1 MAAASQA
8 HVESEATKF
17 LQKVGQDLKD
27 EPPRLASKLFAI
39 CQHMKMT
46 GREQTLPFQ
55 VISRAL
61 EKVLTTYNLDHSVL
75 GSSSRGPSAPGSS
88 GSHEAGLKDDQPRQL
103 EEMSHPFLG
112 HDAGRRFSSDQ
123 TVGAGAFPDAGTPNS
138 QQKRKLPADEAAGI
152 SFAAKGHAFKTPRL
166 DDATVVS
173 PEHHLLRLK
182 QLQAQQQQQ
191 QQQQQQGLGS
201 LDMSKAMSA
210 VRRANSGASPESG
223 KADLQSTGFS
233 GGVPTEGGDGMS
245 SPQGN
250 RAGAFNS
257 YSPIRPSQGSFGPL
271 DPQQHIHEAFGLP
284 RPGETFRL
292 GKAGSL
298 TPPPEQVHMQNTG
311 TLQSLETQLPPKS
324 FVSPGKAYVSG
335 PNGGPLAVGP
345 SPFSDFQLKQLKAQ
359 CLVFLSFRNKTV
371 PKKSQLVLALQ
382 SQQEMLNA
390 EAANAGPSTIQP
402 QKPAD
407 PPVESSEAAEQDSSA
422 EAERDSE
429 SGSLPSAKTPAVAV
443 PPQNAN
449 KEAESVKKPKVKKKY
464 PPIDPNLTPEERKVL
479 INTRRKE
486 ARAEAMA
493 ARKAS
498 RAAAS
503 AQAAVAEESP
513 DTSAQEVDT
522 PEAKRSKV
530 DTQVDQVPR
539 EKEPV
544 VYESLK
550 KDIPRQFQ
558 SPSPSRL
565 KAVTSTPENTTAA
578 ATVMEHEETR
588 MAASSIQPSTIAK
601 ETSNYVTL
609 PNGDLIPKNYLIT
622 LPNGERVE
630 LQRLLESA
638 KSFQTS
644 QTNSGQAAVLSSLTR
659 EKAQDPAFDGGTSSP
674 AFKLQDPGLQQA
686 SQGQLQRH
694 ISAQL
699 QGHIS
704 SQLQGHTSSQLQGHI
719 VAQAQGHMQT
729 QVQAQVQAQLQPP
742 VQPQLQVPI
751 QTQVQAPTQAPF
763 PGPVQTQVQP
773 QIQPQ
778 AQAPIQAQMQ
788 APGQGQMQLLNN
800 GVTEVTTSRPA
811 TAEQAEDLLPG
822 ETPVYSSKPQYSTI
836 DKWSIDERRK
846 KFMADQVWVQKQRK
860 TEENIGTRFNELKA
874 IVSSSD
880 DSSSK
885 TKSVI
890 ELKKLQLLQ
899 LQRKLR
905 REVLH
910 DFFKAIAPEMAQLRG
925 MKKNRPLRRL
935 KQLERLEQKQREER
949 SRRIKDRQREFFKD
963 IELQRDKLEDWN
975 KAKRERWKSFN
986 RYVRDTHK
994 RKDKVHREKLDKIQR
1009 EKINLLKNN
1018 DVEGYLRM
1026 IKDAKSDRV
1035 EQLLRETE
1043 SYLEKL
1049 GTKLQEQKK
1058 EIGRSDSDLF
1068 NQFSVMTKKEQSYD
1082 QAEHYLESNE
1092 KYYLLAH
1099 SVKESIPSQPAS
1111 LHGGTLRE
1119 YQMNGLRWLV
1129 SLYNNHL
1136 NGMLADEMGL
1146 GKTVQVIALI
1156 CYLIEA
1162 KHDRGPFLVVV
1173 PSSVLPNWM
1182 SEITRWAPNVIKLS
1196 YTGTPDE
1203 RRRLFKEHI
1212 VQQQFNILVTTYEYL
1227 MNKNDRPKLSKI
1239 RWHYIIIDEG
1249 HRIKNASCKLN
1260 AELKHYQSNNR
1271 LLLTGTPIQNNLD
1284 ELWALLN
1291 FLLPS
1296 IFNSSEDFAQWFNKP
1311 FESVA
1316 DNGDTEALLT
1326 EEENLLIINRLHQV
1340 LRPFVLRRLKHKVEY
1355 ELPEKIERLVRC
1367 EASAY
1372 QRLLMKRV
1380 KEKMGGIGHAKV
1392 RSVQNTVMELRNI
1405 CNHPYLSHVHTE
1417 EAESL
1422 LPSHYLPTVIRLCGK
1437 LEMLDRILP
1446 KLKKSNHR
1454 VLLFSTMTRLLN
1466 VLEDYLTWKGY
1477 KYLRLDGHTMGSERG
1492 SLIDRFNA
1500 PDSDAFLFLLSIRAG
1515 GIGVNLQAADTV
1527 IIFDTDWNPQVDL
1540 QAQARAHRIGQKR
1553 DVLVLRLETVNT
1565 IEEQVRASAE
1575 HKLGVANQ
1583 SITAGFFDNN
1593 TSAEDRREYLESLLR
1608 ESKKEE
1614 VAAVPDD
1621 DALNYLLARSDD
1633 EIDVFESVDRE
1644 RRAEEEIIWRTM
1656 NNCED
1661 GDEHPEMPPR
1671 LLGES
1676 ELKPVM
1682 SIIHKADA
1690 KRKKT
1695 ASSLDTQHYGRGKRT
1710 REIRSYGDQLSEQEF
1725 EQLCRAESPE
1735 HEKKPEVVVGT
1746 RPRRK
1751 GKASVSAD
1759 DEKDVTYVEEVEVV
1773 EEPPV
1778 KRGRGRPRKNPE
1790 AVQPPRGKAHAAAE
1804 KEEPINL
1811 DTLKLRTDTS
1821 QAPETTFKRL
1831 KKAVQ
1836 GEAKK
1841 TETETKSELK
1851 KRKVSPMVE
1860 EKEDDEETTT
1870 DAKARSETGSKTFAI
1885 LRAADDVKVA
1895 RTGIEIIT
1903 PAVKVAGTE
1912 DLTKRQKSELDDKS
1926 ANASSPDSEPEEPD
1940 SSKSDKETDNIAR
1953 DEIRTTAGEI
1963 VESIDAAPTLQ
1974 NNDSAISRFLECDT
1988 ETQKPQGGEVAG
2000 CEQGVT
2006 KNDSAE
2012 ILRENLPSESMDEQ
2026 PKDSV
2031 PEIQNVTGKENEI
2044 VCATGVADHANEDPG
2059 TGDGSAGSDSGD
2071 NSALDVSKAME
2082 DKSSSVAS
2090 HSGES
2095 GHGPDADDKLPD
2107 ASEGVSDSKHFAASA
2122 DAEQVDSETDRN
2134 IQDGI
2139 DMGTTISQEKSRSPG
2154 VAVDKKGE
2162 PPSLSDKLPSENVES
2177 EDREAEHM
2185 HGDLATGLTLEG
2197 SDEPVGILS
2206 SNNEPPS
2213 PSDKLESALF
2223 PAAAECKEPESDEL
2237 EPEHNLQ
2244 MHEELDR
2251 GLTLEEGGVTEPA
2264 FSSDK
2269 LDSKKTDSDERKA
2282 ENYEDQLQTHADV
2295 DNGLAIE
2302 ASDDVGVLR
2311 VKMETP
2317 ATQDDSSE
2325 TFPAHEKE
2333 IDPQKENEGNYF
2345 PRLDTPEICLER
2357 NDTGS
2362 AKLQT
2367 LHSTSTFITAESTE
2381 VGKVAL
2387 STEGIIKMLPDN
2399 SLPIEI
2405 QSPTRFTD
2413 TEISENHG
2421 NERATD
2427 VLQADK
2433 DMEKENVPEPASYEI
2448 GSRLDDGSR
2457 RCLFLRE
2464 VKAEETSTPEG
2475 SDKNGDDR
2483 IPENEQAGKSLHASP
2498 LVDGSGDVEMADARG
2513 EDVADANVE
2522 EGNAERVIME
2532 DAEINLLDS
2541 PSSFKPEVAAGAD
2554 LDEVEGPKA
2563 GQDDGKSSDDVEGLT
2578 AERADGVTEG
2588 SQQERAGGVK
2598 SRTDSDEVEGSK
2610 TERVDG
2616 VEWDI
2621 GTGVKHTGEDA
2632 ETIFGIIK
2640 APENDFS
2647 CRISVDKAGPDSTE
2661 ECSPKETLTAKAVA
2675 EPNEKPNN
2683 TSSASKSHIGH
2694 EDEAF
2699 LYAINDSEIGKD
2711 KSPEVPVEPDENT
2724 TVDSKDR
2731 LEDNPDVVLEDA
2743 TTLTPHETPASEH
2756 MKSPPCDAEC
2766 EGLSLTEPENEVG
2779 KAIEKTNE
2787 MDEDDLVDSGMLT
2800 VGTAEVTIQATESST
2815 VEGTNEQVTE
2825 IVTVVKTAE
2834 DTAVEMEVQTL
2845 EHATVD
2851 IQTTEVSP
2859 EASEAQNNQTDV
2871 ILEVVTAPRLTEVA
2885 SGSSERFLS
2894 PPPEVSDIPAP
2905 HAEGTE
2911 ETTAV
2916 IAVKKEIETM
2926 EHTTID
2932 IQTTEVSP
2940 EASEA
2945 ENNQTEVIHEVV
2957 TASHVIEVASGS
2969 ERFLSHPEV
2978 SDTPAPH
2985 AEGAEETTEV
2995 TAFEMEVE
3003 TMEHAT
3009 VDIQTTEVLPE
3020 PEYNQIEVIREV
3032 VHITEVASGSSERFL
3047 SPPEVSDTPAPH
3059 AEGTEETTEV
3069 TASEM
3074 EGETME
3080 HATVDIQTIVVLP
3093 EVENNQ
3099 TEVIREVVTAP
3110 HITEVASGSSERFLS
3125 HPEVSDTPAPHAE
3138 GTEET
3143 TKVTALEMEVE
3154 TMEHATVDIQ
3164 TIVVLPEAEHNHTE
3178 VIREVV
3184 HITEVASGFSERFLS
3199 PREVLDT
3206 PAPHAEGTKQTT
3218 EVTAVEKEAETMEHA
3233 TVDIQ
3238 TTEVLPEPEN
3248 NQTDEVVHMTE
3259 VASGFSE
3266 RFLSPPEVSDTPA
3279 PHAEGTEETTE
3290 VTASEMEVETMEH
3303 ATVDIQT
3310 TVVLP
3315 EAENNQTEV
3324 IREVVTAPHITEV
3337 ASGSS
3342 ERFLSLPEVL
3352 DTPAPHA
3359 EGTKQTTEVTAVE
3372 KEVETMEHATVDIQT
3387 EVSPEASEAEN
3398 NQTEVVT
3405 ASHITEVASSSD
3417 ERYPEV
3423 SDTPIVHITPTET
3436 SESEAGP
3443 QDEIAE
3449 SNAGCFETSHHESPT
3464 RTESLEQGV
3473 DTEDRSKG
3481 GGSKS
3486 DAGGKE
3492 AGHGEATEIVFQEV
3506 KSPRTDTASLEGSS
3520 PTACKRTES
3529 LEQGVDAEDSGEGN
3543 SSGIS

>member
-166 DDATVVS
+166 DDANVVS

-719 VAQAQGHMQT
+719 VAQAQGHIVAQAQGHIVAQAQGHMQT

-763 PGPVQTQVQP
+763 SGPVQTQVQP

-1182 SEITRWAPNVIKLS
+1182 SEITRWAPNVIKLA

-1851 KRKVSPMVE
+1851 KRKVSPVVE

-1912 DLTKRQKSELDDKS
+1912 DLTKRQKSKLDDKS
-1926 ANASSPDSEPEEPD
+1926 ANTSSPDSEPEEPD

-1974 NNDSAISRFLECDT
+1974 NNDSEISRFLECDT

-2000 CEQGVT
+2000 CEQGAT

-2044 VCATGVADHANEDPG
+2044 VCATDVADHANEDPG
-2059 TGDGSAGSDSGD
+2059 NGDGSAGSDSGD

-2122 DAEQVDSETDRN
+2122 DAGQVDSETDRN

-2139 DMGTTISQEKSRSPG
+2139 DMGRTISQEKSRSPG

-2206 SNNEPPS
+2206 SINEPPS

-2251 GLTLEEGGVTEPA
+2251 GLTLEEGGEPPGVVTEPA
-2264 FSSDK
+2264 FPSDK
-2269 LDSKKTDSDERKA
+2269 LDSKKTDSDEREA

-2302 ASDDVGVLR
+2302 ASDDVGVLS

-2387 STEGIIKMLPDN
+2387 SREGIIKMLPDN

-2433 DMEKENVPEPASYEI
+2433 DMENENVPEPASYEI

-2498 LVDGSGDVEMADARG
+2498 LAIDGSGDVEMADARG

-2632 ETIFGIIK
+2632 ETIFGIIE

-2647 CRISVDKAGPDSTE
+2647 CRISVDKAGPDSPE

-2699 LYAINDSEIGKD
+2699 LYAINDSEIGTRED

-2815 VEGTNEQVTE
+2815 VEGTSEQVTE

-2911 ETTAV
+2911 ETTEV
-2916 IAVKKEIETM
+2916 IAVKKEVETM
-2926 EHTTID
+2926 EHTTVD

-2995 TAFEMEVE
+2995 TASEMEVE

-3020 PEYNQIEVIREV
+3020 PENNQIEVIREV
-3032 VHITEVASGSSERFL
+3032 VHITEVASGF
-3047 SPPEVSDTPAPH
+3047 
-3059 AEGTEETTEV
+3059 
-3069 TASEM
+3069 
-3074 EGETME
+3074 
-3080 HATVDIQTIVVLP
+3080 
-3093 EVENNQ
+3093 
-3099 TEVIREVVTAP
+3099 
-3110 HITEVASGSSERFLS
+3110 SERFLS

-3143 TKVTALEMEVE
+3143 TKVTAFEMEVE

-3164 TIVVLPEAEHNHTE
+3164 TTVVLPEAEHNQTE

-3184 HITEVASGFSERFLS
+3184 HI
-3199 PREVLDT
+3199 
-3206 PAPHAEGTKQTT
+3206 
-3218 EVTAVEKEAETMEHA
+3218 
-3233 TVDIQ
+3233 
-3238 TTEVLPEPEN
+3238 
-3248 NQTDEVVHMTE
+3248 TE

-3290 VTASEMEVETMEH
+3290 VSVSEMEVETMEH

-3310 TVVLP
+3310 TEVLP

-3372 KEVETMEHATVDIQT
+3372 KEAETMEHATVDIQT

-3405 ASHITEVASSSD
+3405 ASHVTEVASSSS
-3417 ERYPEV
+3417 ERYLSPPEV
-3423 SDTPIVHITPTET
+3423 SDTKIVHITPTET
-3436 SESEAGP
+3436 SEREAGP

-3473 DTEDRSKG
+3473 DTEDSSKG
-3481 GGSKS
+3481 GDSKS
-3486 DAGGKE
+3486 DVGGKE
-3492 AGHGEATEIVFQEV
+3492 GGHGEATEIVFQEV